1 MPLRKHEGFRVSKR
15 TKIVEFEP
23 DSEWHGIEVEVRI
36 SVPFKTLI
44 WMQGVTTGGDQSAII
59 DTYKMFAEDF
69 LIEWNIQDEDGVPYP
84 ATADGIM
91 LVDSDLVNAIVE
103 KWVEA
108 VVNVPTKSSDGL
120 KGGGLS
126 GEELMGTLASSSVSL
141 GN

>member
-1 MPLRKHEGFRVSKR
+1 MALRKHEGFRVSKR

-23 DSEWHGIEVEVRI
+23 DSEWHGIEAEVRI

-44 WMQGVTTGGDQSAII
+44 WMQGITTEGDQAKII
-59 DTYKMFAEDF
+59 DTYKMFADDF
-69 LIEWNIQDEDGVPYP
+69 LIEWNIQDEDGEPYP

-108 VVNVPTKSSDGL
+108 GVNVPTKSSDEL
-120 KGGGLS
+120 KDGGLS
-126 GEELMGTLASSSVSL
+126 GEELMETLASAAASL
-141 GN
+141 GS